1 MKKPKSSHFNYQLSL
16 VEKLCIPFFEVQN
29 NLDYIEC
36 EIFSRNNNV
45 SVLFSFQT
53 NNKDDIINMLA
64 YTYTDSVD
72 NGRITAILRRACRS
86 FVDDLIIAST
96 KKLTAKE
103 TRLSEQDEKKILDSR
118 YELTYNIRERF
129 LGELA

>member
-1 MKKPKSSHFNYQLSL
+1 MKKPKSTYFNYQRSL
-16 VEKLCIPFFEVQN
+16 AEKICIPFFEVQN

-45 SVLFSFQT
+45 SIVFSFQT

-64 YTYTDSVD
+64 YTYTDSLD

-96 KKLTAKE
+96 KELTSKE
-103 TRLSEQDEKKILDSR
+103 TRLSEEDEKKILDSR
-118 YELTYNIRERF
+118 FQLTYNIRERL